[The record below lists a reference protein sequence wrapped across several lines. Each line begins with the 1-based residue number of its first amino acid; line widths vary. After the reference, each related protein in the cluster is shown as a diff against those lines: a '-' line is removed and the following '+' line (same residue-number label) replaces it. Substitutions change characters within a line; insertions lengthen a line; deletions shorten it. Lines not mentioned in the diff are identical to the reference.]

1 MKALIIGATGLTGGK
16 ILKELLDNPSFTEIV
31 SFQRGASVVKHPKL
45 RVVITDMRDLSA
57 VKDLVK
63 GDVLFNAMGTTIKKA
78 GSKKEQQRVDRDIP
92 IEFARMASESGVSL
106 MLNVSSIGASLK
118 GGFYLRTKAEMEHG
132 TSEAM
137 GGRVIHFRPSI
148 LLGER
153 SRSDFR
159 LAERVLGALMY
170 LAAPLM
176 RGALKKYRGMDTGK
190 LAKAMVV
197 ASLKPENLQSI
208 LYYSD
213 IVKIADEL

>member
-16 ILKELLDNPSFTEIV
+16 ILKELSENPSYTQIV
-31 SFQRGASVVKHPKL
+31 SFQRRASVFTHPKL
-45 RVVITDMRDLSA
+45 RVVITDMRDLST
-57 VKDLVK
+57 VKELVN

-92 IEFARMASESGVSL
+92 IEFARMASDSGVRL
-106 MLNVSSIGASLK
+106 MLNVSSVGASLK
-118 GGFYLRTKAEMEHG
+118 GGFYLRTKAEMEDG

-153 SRSDFR
+153 SSNDFR
-159 LAERVLGALMY
+159 LAERVSATLMI

-190 LAKAMVV
+190 LAKAMVK
-197 ASLKPENLQSI
+197 ASLKPENHQSI
-208 LYYSD
+208 LYYCD